1 MGSLL
6 YFRRSSLKA
15 ASCSAFTLTCGFK
28 YTLIRGE
35 RCRPGIWYYGHMYEV
50 QEFKN
55 GPLKANVRT
64 LLIDGVVWFVL
75 MDVARVFG
83 YRDAGRVL
91 HHLRTSQYTQADEPI
106 KKALGVRGKSPY
118 LVTEGGF
125 YRLALQST
133 NEEAQPFQE
142 WVEDEVLVTVRKAY
156 SVGINVLEELK
167 EQHDKRILMY
177 QGQMDSLVDRTN
189 QYARRNEDE
198 IKLELASAQRKIDDA
213 EYRAQLNYKYAGYL
227 KEYSTLYGS
236 LEGAMEKEE
245 YEDKRFY

>member
-1 MGSLL
+1 MP
-6 YFRRSSLKA
+6 
-15 ASCSAFTLTCGFK
+15 GF
-28 YTLIRGE
+28 
-35 RCRPGIWYYGHMYEV
+35 WYAENMYEV

-91 HHLRTSQYTQADEPI
+91 HHLRPSQYVRADDAI
-106 KKALGVRGKSPY
+106 KKALGVRGKAPY

-167 EQHDKRILMY
+167 ERHAKQISMY
-177 QGQMDSLVDRTN
+177 EGRVDAVIDRAN

-198 IKLELASAQRKIDDA
+198 AKMELASAQRKIDDA
-213 EYRAQLNYKYAGYL
+213 EYRARLNHKYVEYL
-227 KEYSTLYGS
+227 KEYDKLYGS
-236 LEGAMEKEE
+236 LTGAMDKKE
-245 YEDKRFY
+245 YEDKRFF